1 MSADAG
7 VGLDHYRSY
16 QKAVT
21 MSLGRVP
28 HPIHREKISGL
39 GWDLERV
46 LTFRT
51 GVRRERIFCQVY
63 CLGIH
68 SRAVVISHPAFIARL
83 QGGPSKLGQCGLIRH
98 FAEVCAVPVNL
109 PHSGTIVPRVWR
121 IARTYQRARQCLKSR
136 PLALLERHA
145 LIVSANQGL
154 WPIVEDGI
162 GPACAR
168 S

>member
-1 MSADAG
+1 MSADPGAG
-7 VGLDHYRSY
+7 LNHYRSY

-21 MSLGRVP
+21 MSLGRIP

-39 GWDLERV
+39 CWDLKRV

-51 GVRRERIFCQVY
+51 GVRRECIFCQFC
-63 CLGIH
+63 CLSIH
-68 SRAVVISHPAFIARL
+68 SRAVVISHPAFLARL
-83 QGGPSKLGQCGLIRH
+83 QGGFSKLGQCGLIRH
-98 FAEVCAVPVNL
+98 VADVCAVPVNL
-109 PHSGTIVPRVWR
+109 PHSGTIVPCAWR
-121 IARTYQRARQCLKSR
+121 IARAYQRARQCLRPR

-154 WPIVEDGI
+154 WTIVEDGV